1 MATWVVQNREA
12 GEVVYAY
19 SADSVDHDGLYPF
32 SIYNHIRQKEE
43 IASIAPIRRRIT
55 KQEFLDL
62 LGSAAVAFI
71 LTAAKSDVGVESWVK
86 RLDLV
91 TPDPD
96 GTSVDLDDPRTI
108 AGVEQLEQLLYAKGI
123 VPADWA
129 KGVLDGNGL

>member
-1 MATWVVQNREA
+1 MDTWIVQNRET
-12 GEVVYAY
+12 EKIVYAY
-19 SADSVDHDGLYPF
+19 GADKADHERLYPF
-32 SIYNHIRQKEE
+32 STHNHIKQKEE
-43 IASIAPIRRRIT
+43 LASIVPVRRGVT

-71 LTAAKSDVGVESWVK
+71 LTAAKSDVAVESWVK

-96 GTSVDLDDPRTI
+96 GTSVYLNDPRTI
-108 AGVEQLEQLLYAKGI
+108 AGVEQLGQLLQVHGI
-123 VPADWA
+123 VSADWA